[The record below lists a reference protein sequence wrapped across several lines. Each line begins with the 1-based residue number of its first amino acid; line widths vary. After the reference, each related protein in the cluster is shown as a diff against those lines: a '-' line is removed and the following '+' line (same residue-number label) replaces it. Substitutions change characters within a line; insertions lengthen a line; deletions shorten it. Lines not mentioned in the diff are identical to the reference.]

1 MITSLYLI
9 DLLSFFIFS
18 IIFTKR
24 GNKKNAIFKVLLR
37 ITMTYYKNRCYNRY
51 TCSIAHDKT
60 TKDYLSYILEY
71 KMEVLYMNED
81 RKNMITHE
89 DDDLSN
95 MIHEYSKDNELRRK
109 IDELKRQKEEEKRI
123 YEAKQNSQHES
134 IFDHISDTGSFKNT
148 ETNTN
153 SNGIPDIRVDDT
165 LIEKTRVG
173 FEDQPAYDK
182 TLIIMD
188 NKTRASALEETKI
201 LDKNATSDFYDDED
215 YEENVVEEEEDEDS
229 DDEVVYEDE
238 EDDDDNL
245 LSLINKRKKK
255 KEDKDDDD
263 DSEEDDS
270 EDEVKTQK
278 MNKIIT
284 YVIIGIVGICIVVAA
299 FFGVRYALSNFFG
312 GSDSDTPAE
321 QTESEENTG
330 ETTEQPTDDQTD
342 GSDDGNSVN
351 IETNQ
356 TEIARL
362 EKQLE
367 QYENELDKV
376 KSQLETAQKN
386 RDDAQAELDSYQSLY
401 DQAVQLQSQSDAVK
415 TALDKVNSLSSYQN
429 STNPD
434 EKAQYDAALQEYQN
448 LCSQYGVA
456 DYQEIYAK
464 ASAANSEYNTKAQ
477 SAETKKEEAE
487 SQISSLNNRKTDLE
501 SKIADVTTQ
510 LNNYN

>member
-1 MITSLYLI
+1 M
-9 DLLSFFIFS
+9 
-18 IIFTKR
+18 
-24 GNKKNAIFKVLLR
+24 IFKGLLR
-37 ITMTYYKNRCYNRY
+37 ITMTYYENRCYNRY
-51 TCSIAHDKT
+51 TCSIVHDKT

-81 RKNMITHE
+81 RKNMNTHE

-123 YEAKQNSQHES
+123 YEAKQNSQHDS

-148 ETNTN
+148 ETNSN

-173 FEDQPAYDK
+173 FENQPAYDK
-182 TLIIMD
+182 TLVIMD

-201 LDKNATSDFYDDED
+201 LDKNATSELYDDED
-215 YEENVVEEEEDEDS
+215 YEEDVVEGEEDEDS
-229 DDEVVYEDE
+229 DDEVVFEDDD
-238 EDDDDNL
+238 DDDDNL

-255 KEDKDDDD
+255 KENKKDKDDNDD
-263 DSEEDDS
+263 LEEDDS
-270 EDEVKTQK
+270 VDEAKTQK

-321 QTESEENTG
+321 KTDPEENTG

-342 GSDDGNSVN
+342 NSDDGGSVN

-356 TEIARL
+356 AEITRL
-362 EKQLE
+362 EKQLD
-367 QYENELDKV
+367 QYQSQLDKV
-376 KSQLETAQKN
+376 NSQLETAEKN

-401 DQAVQLQSQSDAVK
+401 NQAVQLQSQSDAVK
-415 TALDKVNSLSSYQN
+415 AALDKVNQLSSYQN
-429 STNPD
+429 SSNAD
-434 EKAQYDAALQEYQN
+434 EKEQYDAALQGYRN

-456 DYQEIYAK
+456 DYQEIYTK
-464 ASAANSEYNTKAQ
+464 ASEANNEYNTKAQ
-477 SAETKKEEAE
+477 SAESKKEEAE
-487 SQISSLNNRKTDLE
+487 TQISTLTSRKTDLE
-501 SKIADVTTQ
+501 SKIANITTE
-510 LNNYN
+510 LNKYN

>member
-1 MITSLYLI
+1 M
-9 DLLSFFIFS
+9 
-18 IIFTKR
+18 
-24 GNKKNAIFKVLLR
+24 IFKGLLR
-37 ITMTYYKNRCYNRY
+37 ITMTYYENRCYNRY
-51 TCSIAHDKT
+51 TCSIVHDKT

-81 RKNMITHE
+81 RKNMNTHE

-123 YEAKQNSQHES
+123 YEAKQNSQHDS

-148 ETNTN
+148 ETNSN

-165 LIEKTRVG
+165 LIEKTKVG

-182 TLIIMD
+182 TLVIMD
-188 NKTRASALEETKI
+188 NKTRVSALEETKI
-201 LDKNATSDFYDDED
+201 LDKNVTSMLSDDED
-215 YEENVVEEEEDEDS
+215 FEEDVVEEEEDS
-229 DDEVVYEDE
+229 DEEVVYEDE
-238 EDDDDNL
+238 DDDDDNL

-255 KEDKDDDD
+255 KENEDDDD
-263 DSEEDDS
+263 DSDEDDS
-270 EDEVKTQK
+270 IDEAKTQK

-312 GSDSDTPAE
+312 GSDSDTSAE
-321 QTESEENTG
+321 KTDPEENTG

-342 GSDDGNSVN
+342 NSDDGGSTN

-367 QYENELDKV
+367 NYENRL
-376 KSQLETAQKN
+376 
-386 RDDAQAELDSYQSLY
+386 
-401 DQAVQLQSQSDAVK
+401 
-415 TALDKVNSLSSYQN
+415 
-429 STNPD
+429 
-434 EKAQYDAALQEYQN
+434 
-448 LCSQYGVA
+448 A
-456 DYQEIYAK
+456 DI
-464 ASAANSEYNTKAQ
+464 
-477 SAETKKEEAE
+477 E
-487 SQISSLNNRKTDLE
+487 SQIKDAETAKQKAQQDLDNNKHLETEASNLTNIYSDIVKMETRMREIETKLSDSSISETERTSLNSELSNLQAEYSANQNQYGFTDSTNLKNQIDEKNSQYNAYGDALESATNTLDSLNAQKVDLE
-501 SKIADVTTQ
+501 TKIADITTQ
-510 LNNYN
+510 LNTYN